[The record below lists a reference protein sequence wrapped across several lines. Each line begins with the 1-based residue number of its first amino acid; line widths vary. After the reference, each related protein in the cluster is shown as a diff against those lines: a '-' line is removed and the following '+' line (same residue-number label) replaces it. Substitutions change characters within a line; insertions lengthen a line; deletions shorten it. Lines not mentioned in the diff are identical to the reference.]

1 MLGRNP
7 KLLGSHL
14 LGNGPELGLGLTLS
28 GPKLLRLSKLLGWPL
43 ELGKLLG
50 RPLLASQLRGEALGE
65 GSEGNWAGRLLLL
78 LLLGNGL
85 ESKLDLRGR
94 GSRSGWGGSR
104 SSSWLGSG
112 LDCDW
117 GWLRESRNC
126 RWLREAGLLGGGLHS
141 TGGSWSGS
149 GGLAKVK
156 GARGDGDWPGG
167 GGLSCGY
174 GPGTNDLEWLEE
186 KGIAALRGSSWPGR
200 LDGSRRG

>member
-1 MLGRNP
+1 MLGRNS
-7 KLLGSHL
+7 KLLGSNL

-28 GPKLLRLSKLLGWPL
+28 GPKLLRLSKLLGRPL

-50 RPLLASQLRGEALGE
+50 RPLLARQLRGEALRE
-65 GSEGNWAGRLLLL
+65 GSEGNLAGRLLLL

-94 GSRSGWGGSR
+94 GSRSDWGGSR
-104 SSSWLGSG
+104 SDSRLGSG
-112 LDCDW
+112 LDNW

-126 RWLREAGLLGGGLHS
+126 WWLREAGLLGGLHS
-141 TGGSWSGS
+141 SGGSWSRS
-149 GGLAKVK
+149 SGLAKVK
-156 GARGDGDWPGG
+156 GARGDGDWPRG

-186 KGIAALRGSSWPGR
+186 KGIVALRGASWPGK
-200 LDGSRRG
+200 LDGGRSRRG